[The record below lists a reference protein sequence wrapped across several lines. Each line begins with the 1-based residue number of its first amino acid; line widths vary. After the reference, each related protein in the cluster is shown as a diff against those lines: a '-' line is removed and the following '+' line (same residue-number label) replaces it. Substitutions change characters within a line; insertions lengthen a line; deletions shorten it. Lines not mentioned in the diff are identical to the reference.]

1 VIEISQGDN
10 HMGNA
15 IPQTAAAGGT
25 GSNAQADQAMS
36 AATQQMEQLF
46 ASQMTFSSEN
56 ESLKAGIQAAQS
68 VTQPGVGG

>member
-1 VIEISQGDN
+1 
-10 HMGNA
+10 MGTA
-15 IPQTAAAGGT
+15 IPQAAGAAGGAGGA